1 MTAFD
6 SAPPLKALA
15 IGAGPYMPPFGRFDP
30 KVSRDGG
37 AKFSV
42 VLHPPKAVSLHLFP
56 LPSQASTN
64 R

>member
-15 IGAGPYMPPFGRFDP
+15 IGAGPYMLTFGRFGP

-37 AKFSV
+37 AKSSV
-42 VLHPPKAVSLHLFP
+42 ILHPAAGGFP
-56 LPSQASTN
+56 
-64 R
+64 